1 MALWAGPH
9 LQSQQPQTVEDMYKM
24 VSRIVLALKSPSGLT
39 VEIRGK
45 GAAAIGGGRW
55 GCVKEMGPAPHWG
68 DKDMEKSHPSAQ
80 AAASHSCGRAGGGG
94 VSARYLE
101 GYCFLGIF
109 TF

>member
-9 LQSQQPQTVEDMYKM
+9 LQSQQPRTVEDMYKV
-24 VSRIVLALKSPSGLT
+24 VSRIILALKSPSGLM
-39 VEIRGK
+39 VEIRDK
-45 GAAAIGGGRW
+45 GAAGIGGGRW
-55 GCVKEMGPAPHWG
+55 GRVKEMGPAPHWG
-68 DKDMEKSHPSAQ
+68 DEDVEKVTPVLSYSLPFLWKGW
-80 AAASHSCGRAGGGG
+80 GRG

>member
-24 VSRIVLALKSPSGLT
+24 VSRTVLALKSPSGL
-39 VEIRGK
+39 RGK

-80 AAASHSCGRAGGGG
+80 AAASHSCGRAGGGV